1 VPDLPPLPAIAVSKP
16 LVLAVARPPGGLIMA
31 TTARGS
37 PWHRL
42 GKEEPDAAASRKGR
56 GRQPLRAQRGA
67 RPDLGEEEAD
77 GTAGPGSVNGWGSA
91 GATTAA
97 AARRG
102 GAVTVRRGGCSGSGE
117 GHGRLEMAVAVAEI
131 CSS

>member
-1 VPDLPPLPAIAVSKP
+1 MVPPPQDLM
-16 LVLAVARPPGGLIMA
+16 VAMA
-31 TTARGS
+31 ARGS
-37 PWHRL
+37 PSHRS
-42 GKEEPDAAASRKGR
+42 GKEEPAAMVPEKGGGHDGHR
-56 GRQPLRAQRGA
+56 GGP

-102 GAVTVRRGGCSGSGE
+102 GAVTVRRGGCSSSGE